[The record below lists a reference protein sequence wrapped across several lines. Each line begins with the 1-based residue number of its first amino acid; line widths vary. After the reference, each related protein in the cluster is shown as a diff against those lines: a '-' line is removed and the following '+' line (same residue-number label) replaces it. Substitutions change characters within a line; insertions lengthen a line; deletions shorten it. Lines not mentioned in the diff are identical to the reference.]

1 MAQNAAL
8 IRPNPARPAPVEV
21 VASWYGYTSSN
32 ALTAYEV
39 LNIRLGAVS
48 SEPNIATLVQVQYQT
63 LTRCFH
69 PDQFS
74 ATGNALVLTRC
85 NEIMQKLN
93 EANEA
98 VREAVRRRDYD
109 ISIGLDTQHGDGSYG
124 MPGSINSALLQGAY
138 GQVLVAMSK
147 LGDIDL
153 KLPSIVVVG
162 YESDGKSSTL
172 ERLAMRS
179 AFPCG
184 VEFTT

>member
-39 LNIRLGAVS
+39 LNISLDAVS
-48 SEPNIATLVQVQYQT
+48 SEPSIATLIQVQYQT
-63 LTRCFH
+63 LSRCFQ
-69 PDQFS
+69 PDLFS
-74 ATGNALVLTRC
+74 ATGLCFSRC
-85 NEIMQKLN
+85 KEIMQKLN
-93 EANEA
+93 EANET
-98 VREAVRRRDYD
+98 VRDATRRRDYN
-109 ISIGLDTQHGDGSYG
+109 ISIDLDVQHGDGSYG
-124 MPGSINSALLQGAY
+124 MPGSINVALLQGAY
-138 GQVLVAMSK
+138 GQVLVAISK
-147 LGDIDL
+147 LGDMEL

>member
-1 MAQNAAL
+1 MIPHAAL
-8 IRPNPARPAPVEV
+8 IRPNPARPAPVDV
-21 VASWYGYTSSN
+21 TCSMSLIALWHGYTSSN

-98 VREAVRRRDYD
+98 VREAVRC
-109 ISIGLDTQHGDGSYG
+109 DGSALCEC
-124 MPGSINSALLQGAY
+124 PFTCNIRHCPLSTSALPCILRTGGATTT
-138 GQVLVAMSK
+138 S
-147 LGDIDL
+147 
-153 KLPSIVVVG
+153 PSAWTRSTATDPMG
-162 YESDGKSSTL
+162 CLAASTRRCCRAHMARSSWRCL
-172 ERLAMRS
+172 SS
-179 AFPCG
+179 A
-184 VEFTT
+184 T